1 MRKGGFNLK
10 EVIKPI
16 DTRNEFQKAIDN
28 MKFQLPTEIEFV
40 KLQAKL
46 AKEQYEALLK
56 EGFTEQQAM
65 QIVTTQPSWK

>member
-1 MRKGGFNLK
+1 MKQ
-10 EVIKPI
+10 VIKTL
-16 DTRNEFQKAIDN
+16 DTRSDFQKAIDN
-28 MKFQLPTEIEFV
+28 FKFQLPTEIEFI
-40 KLQAKL
+40 KLKAKM